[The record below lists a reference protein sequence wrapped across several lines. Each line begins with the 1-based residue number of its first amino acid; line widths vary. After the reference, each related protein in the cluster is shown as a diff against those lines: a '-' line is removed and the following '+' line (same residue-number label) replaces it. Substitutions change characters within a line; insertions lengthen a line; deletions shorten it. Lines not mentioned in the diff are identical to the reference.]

1 MEDNKMSELDS
12 EIEYTRRLID
22 KINNVIDRETA
33 DLKYNEQCGDEF
45 AADNS
50 RRIIATLK
58 KRLEH
63 FESVLEELEL
73 KNIR

>member
-1 MEDNKMSELDS
+1 MEGNKMSELDS

-45 AADNS
+45 ATDNS
-50 RRIIATLK
+50 KRIIATLK
-58 KRLEH
+58 KRLTH

-73 KNIR
+73 KNIK